1 MKLVYSLISSQ
12 ISLQKLQFDN
22 AQKSIKKSKETFEK
36 FDLNITNDLK
46 ILEDPNLVF
55 FFKFKF

>member
-55 FFKFKF
+55 FF